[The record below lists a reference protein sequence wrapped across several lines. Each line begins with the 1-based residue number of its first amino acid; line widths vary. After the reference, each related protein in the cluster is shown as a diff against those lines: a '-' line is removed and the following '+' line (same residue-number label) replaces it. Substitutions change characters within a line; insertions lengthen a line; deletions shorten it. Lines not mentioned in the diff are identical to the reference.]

1 MSCSFLPKA
10 ACLAST
16 LLLLSG
22 LNPAGAITL
31 SVDLDPVAA
40 GIQSALTVSPLG
52 SFIADVVISG
62 IDTAT
67 TNLQGFEF
75 DLDFNPAILSATLV
89 TEGNFLFGEFGT
101 FIIEEDFAP
110 PDVNFAV
117 VALGTSTHGAS
128 GVLASIGFN
137 VIGTGA
143 VTLSLHDVLL
153 ADSSIPANEILVTTL
168 NTAAVTVST
177 NPPPPPPNPSPVP
190 APPTVLLLALGL
202 AGLWSSRLKSKAP
215 Y

>member
-1 MSCSFLPKA
+1 MPCSFSPKA

-31 SVDLDPVAA
+31 SVDLDPVAV
-40 GIQSALTVSPLG
+40 GIQNALTVSPSG
-52 SFIADVVISG
+52 HFIADVVISG

-67 TNLQGFEF
+67 TNLQAFEF
-75 DLDFNPAILSATLV
+75 DLDFDPAILSATLV

-117 VALGTSTHGAS
+117 VALGTSTHSAS

-143 VTLSLHDVLL
+143 VTLSLNDVLL
-153 ADSSIPANEILVTTL
+153 AD
-168 NTAAVTVST
+168 
-177 NPPPPPPNPSPVP
+177 
-190 APPTVLLLALGL
+190 
-202 AGLWSSRLKSKAP
+202 
-215 Y
+215 